1 MKRYVRRF
9 VDWMEGG
16 PTYLTIWFMP
26 LLLFIGL
33 LAAIANRIN
42 RKDILT
48 K

>member
-1 MKRYVRRF
+1 MKRQLRRF

-26 LLLFIGL
+26 LLLTIGIF
-33 LAAIANRIN
+33 AAIANRIT
-42 RKDILT
+42 RKDIRT